1 MVPRGGVPYGGRVLT
16 QLLAPWRTTR
26 TWRGLVHSLL
36 DILFGS
42 ITFAITLVLLALSI
56 GLFITFPLA
65 VPFIWLLFFVSPG
78 LGAMERSRAAA
89 LLDVS
94 LHAPHPPET
103 APGWF
108 GRLRQRATSKSRWRE
123 IAYLLLLLPLGALTL
138 TTNVVAWCGSLALLT
153 MPLYLTA
160 LPGNSAEFGLF
171 DVSGAGVAIVSLVGL
186 VGLVFVAPWA
196 SVAMA
201 YIDAAAVRGLLGRSA
216 PNELAQEVTRL
227 EASRSA
233 AVGSAESE
241 RRRIERDLH
250 DGVQQRLVA
259 LAMDLGMARDAID
272 EDPAKHRQLVA
283 DAHEE
288 AKAAL
293 ADLRDVVRGFHPAI
307 LEDRGLDAALSAV
320 VARCPVPVRLDV
332 DVPVRPSSTVESAA
346 YYVVAEALTN
356 VAKHASATRA
366 RVSIV
371 RRGDRLVLDI
381 SDDGV
386 GGADAMLGTGL
397 AGLAE
402 RVRGLG
408 GWMRVLSPVGGPTS
422 VMVELPCG
430 S

>member
-1 MVPRGGVPYGGRVLT
+1 
-16 QLLAPWRTTR
+16 
-26 TWRGLVHSLL
+26 
-36 DILFGS
+36 
-42 ITFAITLVLLALSI
+42 
-56 GLFITFPLA
+56 
-65 VPFIWLLFFVSPG
+65 
-78 LGAMERSRAAA
+78 
-89 LLDVS
+89 
-94 LHAPHPPET
+94 
-103 APGWF
+103 
-108 GRLRQRATSKSRWRE
+108 
-123 IAYLLLLLPLGALTL
+123 
-138 TTNVVAWCGSLALLT
+138 
-153 MPLYLTA
+153 
-160 LPGNSAEFGLF
+160 
-171 DVSGAGVAIVSLVGL
+171 
-186 VGLVFVAPWA
+186 
-196 SVAMA
+196 
-201 YIDAAAVRGLLGRSA
+201 
-216 PNELAQEVTRL
+216 
-227 EASRSA
+227 
-233 AVGSAESE
+233 
-241 RRRIERDLH
+241 
-250 DGVQQRLVA
+250 VQQRLVA

-356 VAKHASATRA
+356 VAKHASATSA